1 MKWFL
6 VAIMTVLYNGDEKDV
21 YIWSDPHFESS
32 AQCLE
37 FVQQNRSEVSS
48 HLRREFPGD
57 TVSRL
62 LCVEEEKLKQFLTD
76 AHTEQGESI

>member
-6 VAIMTVLYNGDEKDV
+6 VAIMTVVYNGDEKDV

-37 FVQQNRSEVSS
+37 FAQQNRTRVNS
-48 HLRREFPGD
+48 HLQDQFPGD
-57 TVSRL
+57 SVSRL
-62 LCVEEEKLKQFLTD
+62 LCVEEEKLRQFLTD

>member
-6 VAIMTVLYNGDEKDV
+6 VAIMTLVYNGDEKDV

-37 FVQQNRSEVSS
+37 FVQQNRQDVDR
-48 HLRREFPGD
+48 HLRLQFPGD
-57 TVSRL
+57 TLSRL
-62 LCVEEEKLKQFLTD
+62 LCVEEEKLRQFLTD
-76 AHTEQGESI
+76 SSTEQGESI